1 MRYASRMLSMVFA
14 ALWVAGCA
22 HDTENLAEATVDK
35 RAKQP
40 RRYLNIPFDT
50 AISPS
55 YSFPKGARWARV
67 DIAHYEYVPVL
78 AIQSFDRERAVAAM
92 ETVRTLMVRYR
103 PDVTQP

>member
-1 MRYASRMLSMVFA
+1 M
-14 ALWVAGCA
+14 
-22 HDTENLAEATVDK
+22 
-35 RAKQP
+35 
-40 RRYLNIPFDT
+40 
-50 AISPS
+50 
-55 YSFPKGARWARV
+55 